1 MVYRVLSI
9 GNVADI
15 FALNLVLIITFLFYR
30 SWLQPP
36 SMPHWMMTRRHWKQF
51 WKLEEALWSLGS
63 VILLQG
69 YAIRVRKYSG
79 WILWSLRVWRTSTDV
94 WRCCTDTSWGWSC
107 VRRTRSRLG
116 TSSPWIMWWQMTF
129 ISTILCIWEASMSTW
144 RLNSEQK
151 QLNDKPH

>member
-15 FALNLVLIITFLFYR
+15 LALNLVLNITFFFYR

-69 YAIRVRKYSG
+69 YAIRVRTNSG
-79 WILWSLRVWRTSTDV
+79 WILWSLPVWRTSTDV
-94 WRCCTDTSWGWSC
+94 WRCCTDTGAGWSC
-107 VRRTRSRLG
+107 VQRTRSRFR
-116 TSSPWIMWWQMTF
+116 TSSPWTMWWPM
-129 ISTILCIWEASMSTW
+129 ISICIILYIWEPNMSTW
-144 RLNSEQK
+144 TLN
-151 QLNDKPH
+151 